1 MCEHWG
7 IKDNTYRERMKQ
19 GMSLEQ
25 ALTTSRRKGPQSC
38 TDHLGQK
45 FKSIEEMCKYW
56 NILRGTYES
65 RIHSGMSLE
74 DTLTTPVSAQKIE
87 SIDPYGNI
95 FPTLKDMFQAYN
107 VRKSNL
113 SDNLSLIE
121 ELHIIR
127 TLTSYI
133 RNYTFDEHLT
143 ILHAVNHNKNTRSS
157 VYRPKY
163 FACIFDGYEVMLPYK
178 WIIQYCEQHLPPEK
192 NPMR

>member
-1 MCEHWG
+1 
-7 IKDNTYRERMKQ
+7 
-19 GMSLEQ
+19 
-25 ALTTSRRKGPQSC
+25 
-38 TDHLGQK
+38 
-45 FKSIEEMCKYW
+45 
-56 NILRGTYES
+56 
-65 RIHSGMSLE
+65 MSLE
-74 DTLTTPVSAQKIE
+74 DTLTTPVSAQKIK

-127 TLTSYI
+127 RLTSYI

-143 ILHAVNHNKNTRSS
+143 IQRAVNHNQNTSSS
-157 VYRPKY
+157 VYKPKY
-163 FACIFDGYEVMLPYK
+163 FACIFDGHEVMLPYT